1 VPEPAIDPGIIL
13 RRASRAVHGELP
25 EESVLLDVEGNV
37 AYRLNATGT
46 AVWEELEQPAAL
58 ATVAAALAERYSIPG
73 EQALADAGR
82 FATEMVSR
90 GLLEVADA
98 AAAQDGS

>member
-1 VPEPAIDPGIIL
+1 VTAPEIDPGTVL
-13 RRASRAVHGELP
+13 RRAPRAIHGELP

-58 ATVAAALAERYSIPG
+58 AAVAAALAERYAIPS
-73 EQALADAGR
+73 EQALDDAGR
-82 FATEMVSR
+82 FAAEMLSS

-98 AAAQDGS
+98 A